1 MELEQETNG
10 GCFEILA
17 LIFSIVM
24 VVAVLV
30 VMM

>member
-1 MELEQETNG
+1 MEQETRG
-10 GCFEILA
+10 GCLELLT

-30 VMM
+30 MV

>member
-1 MELEQETNG
+1 MEQETNG
-10 GCFEILA
+10 GCLELLA

-30 VMM
+30 VV